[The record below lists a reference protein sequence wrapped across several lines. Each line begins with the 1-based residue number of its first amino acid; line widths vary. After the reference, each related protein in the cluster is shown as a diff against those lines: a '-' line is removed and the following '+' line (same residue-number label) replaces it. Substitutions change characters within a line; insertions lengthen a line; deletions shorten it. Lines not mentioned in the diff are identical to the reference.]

1 MSFRRRL
8 TLLAGAAVAV
18 AILLASTLAYVTI
31 GEELRDQVD
40 ASLLDRGA
48 EYVER
53 RAGGPSGRGA
63 GGPFG
68 GPDRFGRP
76 YRQPPPRRRGGF
88 DFYEQV
94 VSADGEAVAFDGA
107 EALPVDADV
116 RAVAAGERD
125 AFVRDATLDSDNV
138 RLLVAPLQGGGAVQ
152 IARSLAEVDSAL
164 DRIRLILVLVALGG
178 VAVAALL
185 GRLVAGSAVAPLRR
199 LTAAAEHV
207 AETQDLSQRIDARGS
222 DEISRLALRF
232 NEMLDA
238 LRGSMRAQRQ
248 LIADASHELRTP
260 VTSLRTNIEV
270 LQRYP
275 DLEPG
280 RRAALLDRATAQAEE
295 LSVLMNDLIDLARG
309 DEPEEEREPVRLD
322 ELVEEAV
329 ERAWRHAAHQRFDV
343 DLAEVTMLGSP
354 RRLARAVNN
363 LLDNAVAFSPDGAP
377 IVVRLQDDG
386 TLTIRDHGPGF
397 ADGEI
402 EHVFDRFFRG
412 AHTRERSGSGLGL
425 AIVRQVAASHGGT
438 ATAAAAPGGGALLT
452 LRLPRR

>member
-53 RAGGPSGRGA
+53 RPGFGPGAGGPSR
-63 GGPFG
+63 
-68 GPDRFGRP
+68 GPDGFRRGGG
-76 YRQPPPRRRGGF
+76 PPPRRRGGF

-94 VSADGEAVAFDGA
+94 VSADGTALAFDGT
-107 EALPVDADV
+107 EALPVDDDV

-125 AFVRDATLDSDNV
+125 AFVRDVTLDGGDV

-164 DRIRLILVLVALGG
+164 DRIRLILLLVALGG
-178 VAVAALL
+178 IAVAALL
-185 GRLVAGSAVAPLRR
+185 GRLVAGRAVAPLRR

-207 AETQDLSQRIDARGS
+207 AQTQDLGQRIDARGS
-222 DEISRLALRF
+222 DEISSLALRF

-238 LRGSMRAQRQ
+238 LQRSMRAQRQ

-275 DLEPG
+275 DLDPA

-295 LSVLMNDLIDLARG
+295 LTVLMNDLIDLARG

-322 ELVEEAV
+322 ELIEEAV
-329 ERAWRHAAHQRFDV
+329 ERARRHAPHQRFDV
-343 DLAEVTMLGSP
+343 GLAEAIVLGSP

-363 LLDNAVAFSPDGAP
+363 LLDNAVAFSPDGSP
-377 IVVRLQDDG
+377 IVVRLQADG
-386 TLTIRDHGPGF
+386 TLTVRDHGPGF
-397 ADGEI
+397 ADGEV

-425 AIVRQVAASHGGT
+425 AIVRQVASSHGGS

-452 LRLPRR
+452 LHLPRR

>member
-48 EYVER
+48 EYAQR
-53 RAGGPSGRGA
+53 RPDFGP
-63 GGPFG
+63 GPRFG
-68 GPDRFGRP
+68 GRDRFGGLPGRL
-76 YRQPPPRRRGGF
+76 PPRRRGGF

-94 VSADGEAVAFDGA
+94 VTAEGTTLAFDGTA
-107 EALPVDADV
+107 ALPVDDAV
-116 RAVAAGERD
+116 REVAAGGRD
-125 AFVRDATLDSDNV
+125 AFLRDATLDGGDV

-152 IARSLAEVDSAL
+152 IARSLAEVDGAL

-178 VAVAALL
+178 VAAAALL

-207 AETQDLSQRIDARGS
+207 AETQDLGQRIDARGS

-238 LRGSMRAQRQ
+238 LQGSMRAQRQ

-275 DLEPG
+275 DLAPG

-309 DEPEEEREPVRLD
+309 DEPEEDREPVRVD

-329 ERAWRHAAHQRFDV
+329 ERAWRHAPHQRFDV
-343 DLAEVTMLGSP
+343 DLAEVTILGSP

-386 TLTIRDHGPGF
+386 TLTVRDHGPGF

-412 AHTRERSGSGLGL
+412 AHARERSGSGLGL
-425 AIVRQVAASHGGT
+425 AIVRQVASSHGGS
-438 ATAAAAPGGGALLT
+438 ATAAPAPGGGALLT
-452 LRLPRR
+452 VRLPRR

>member
-1 MSFRRRL
+1 VSFRRRL
-8 TLLAGAAVAV
+8 TLLVGAAVAV

-53 RAGGPSGRGA
+53 RPGFGRGA
-63 GGPFG
+63 GGPFR
-68 GPDRFGRP
+68 GPGPFGRP
-76 YRQPPPRRRGGF
+76 DRPPPRRRGGF

-94 VSADGEAVAFDGA
+94 VSADGAALAFDSS

-125 AFVRDATLDSDNV
+125 AFVRDATLDGDDV
-138 RLLVAPLQGGGAVQ
+138 RLLVAPLKGGGAVQ

-164 DRIRLILVLVALGG
+164 DRIRLILLLVALGG

-185 GRLVAGSAVAPLRR
+185 GRLVAGRAVAPLRR
-199 LTAAAEHV
+199 L
-207 AETQDLSQRIDARGS
+207 
-222 DEISRLALRF
+222 
-232 NEMLDA
+232 NEMFDA
-238 LRGSMRAQRQ
+238 LQGSMRAQRQ

-275 DLEPG
+275 DLDPG
-280 RRAALLDRATAQAEE
+280 RRTALLDRATAQAEE
-295 LSVLMNDLIDLARG
+295 LTVLMNDLIELARG

-329 ERAWRHAAHQRFDV
+329 ERAWRHAPHQRFDI
-343 DLAEVTMLGSP
+343 DLAEATVLGSP

-363 LLDNAVAFSPDGAP
+363 LLDNAVAFSPDGSP
-377 IVVRLQDDG
+377 IVVRLGDDG
-386 TLTIRDHGPGF
+386 TLTVRDHGPGF
-397 ADGEI
+397 ADGEV

-425 AIVRQVAASHGGT
+425 AIVRQVASSHGGS

-452 LRLPRR
+452 LHLPRR

>member
-1 MSFRRRL
+1 M
-8 TLLAGAAVAV
+8 
-18 AILLASTLAYVTI
+18 
-31 GEELRDQVD
+31 
-40 ASLLDRGA
+40 
-48 EYVER
+48 
-53 RAGGPSGRGA
+53 
-63 GGPFG
+63 
-68 GPDRFGRP
+68 
-76 YRQPPPRRRGGF
+76 
-88 DFYEQV
+88 
-94 VSADGEAVAFDGA
+94 
-107 EALPVDADV
+107 
-116 RAVAAGERD
+116 
-125 AFVRDATLDSDNV
+125 
-138 RLLVAPLQGGGAVQ
+138 
-152 IARSLAEVDSAL
+152 
-164 DRIRLILVLVALGG
+164 ALGG

-238 LRGSMRAQRQ
+238 LCRAPCARSASS
-248 LIADASHELRTP
+248 IADASHELRTP

-343 DLAEVTMLGSP
+343 DLAEATMLGSP

-377 IVVRLQDDG
+377 IVVRLRDDG
-386 TLTIRDHGPGF
+386 TLTVRDHGPGF